1 MILDDNSISIGDI
14 QKQNCLAFKQSP
26 CTCNFF
32 AKPAFP
38 TFFKLLAFPQ
48 FLRYDGEIDMIREG
62 LLRGFTLKITGV
74 IVRSRITQLLY
85 IGVRKTP
92 LGYGSENAWL
102 RK

>member
-1 MILDDNSISIGDI
+1 MIDLVMASVGFGRSSENMDVMMGGRFCFITLCI
-14 QKQNCLAFKQSP
+14 
-26 CTCNFF
+26 T
-32 AKPAFP
+32 
-38 TFFKLLAFPQ
+38 
-48 FLRYDGEIDMIREG
+48 IREG

-74 IVRSRITQLLY
+74 IVRNRTTQLLY